1 MPRNWKSL
9 NASKKK
15 EKEEAEKKS
24 VLRKSSRSSRE
35 QPSRS
40 KEEAAAIAKTD
51 TNENTESTSTSEREW
66 LSRVDPTKLP
76 RAYPATTL
84 FVKHPP
90 RRPFFFDSS
99 TEGQSSG
106 TVFPDAPSMP
116 KSFGAKDS
124 KLPEREKSL
133 ERLEPLEIGRYAAS

>member
-15 EKEEAEKKS
+15 EKEEAKKKS
-24 VLRKSSRSSRE
+24 VLRKSSRSSYSRE
-35 QPSRS
+35 QPIRS
-40 KEEAAAIAKTD
+40 KE
-51 TNENTESTSTSEREW
+51 
-66 LSRVDPTKLP
+66 
-76 RAYPATTL
+76 
-84 FVKHPP
+84 
-90 RRPFFFDSS
+90 
-99 TEGQSSG
+99 EGQSSG

-133 ERLEPLEIGRYAAS
+133 ERLELLEIGRYAASREFLWEQHC

>member
-35 QPSRS
+35 QPTRS
-40 KEEAAAIAKTD
+40 KEEGRSLARRCL
-51 TNENTESTSTSEREW
+51 EN
-66 LSRVDPTKLP
+66 
-76 RAYPATTL
+76 
-84 FVKHPP
+84 
-90 RRPFFFDSS
+90 RPFFFDSS